1 MVSFGGIEFKNIII
15 FQTQLM
21 MGTHYTKLSE
31 ARKIFEDEHNADKAC
46 ELLVQVCLR
55 LAWNDAFR
63 HVTKNQDYY
72 EQIIKDSKHKTFD
85 EYVYNEILSNDIV
98 VNTFKEYIKA
108 KNTENKVKVLLN
120 ANQNSELARVF
131 ETIKIINSNQTDKV
145 LCFGHFQKLYNM
157 AVKYYICLYM
167 LRGKEILDLEFMVH
181 SSYANPDYFKYAD
194 CPIDNYILKSLDKID
209 SVNNIKY
216 IDSLNNEC
224 KSNFKKFEKIV
235 WSQLNDEEGTQIYIF
250 LQKTIRKFLEHDEN
264 TKNKSNL
271 YFDFANWK

>member
-63 HVTKNQDYY
+63 HVTKNQDDY

-108 KNTENKVKVLLN
+108 KNTEDKVKVLRN

-131 ETIKIINSNQTDKV
+131 ETIKIINSNQTDKA

-157 AVKYYICLYM
+157 AVKLYICLYIF
-167 LRGKEILDLEFMVH
+167 RKELDLAFMEQSVL
-181 SSYANPDYFKYAD
+181 YADPDCFNNAD
-194 CPIDNYILKSLDKID
+194 CPIDSYILKKLDEKCKD
-209 SVNNIKY
+209 SQKELNDKY
-216 IDSLNNEC
+216 G
-224 KSNFKKFEKIV
+224 KKQFKEIV
-235 WSQLNDEEGTQIYIF
+235 WSKLKDKDIELYKF
-250 LQKTIRKFLEHDEN
+250 LQITIRDFLNSDN
-264 TKNKSNL
+264 NFKGKCNL
-271 YFDFANWK
+271 YFDFAFWK

>member
-1 MVSFGGIEFKNIII
+1 MDNFGGIEFKNIII

-31 ARKIFEDEHNADKAC
+31 ARTIFEDEHNVDNAC
-46 ELLVQVCLR
+46 RLLVQVCLR

-63 HVTKNQDYY
+63 HVTKNQDDY

-108 KNTENKVKVLLN
+108 KNTEDKVNVLLN

-131 ETIKIINSNQTDKV
+131 ETIKIINSNQTDKA

-167 LRGKEILDLEFMVH
+167 LRGKDILDLEFMVH

-235 WSQLNDEEGTQIYIF
+235 WSQLKDEEGAQIYIF